1 MNNICDHAIG
11 FSKLLFQKFFSL
23 TFTRIFLKKILNHN
37 KILYLLEIDGLTLIV
52 DDQAMIY

>member
-1 MNNICDHAIG
+1 MNVRVCK
-11 FSKLLFQKFFSL
+11 SLKFFSL
-23 TFTRIFLKKILNHN
+23 TFTPIFLKKILNHN